1 MYPPPRHLIKRF
13 LPTPGRIKALR
24 LNRYFG
30 DRVNDPRLWIVRRQ
44 TVSKATAI
52 GLFCAYMPMPMEML
66 LAALLAILI
75 RANLPISVTLVW
87 LSNPFTWLV
96 VYTPPYLLGLAI
108 LGETHIQLNDITLQM
123 MSEQLLALWIGCLI
137 FGLALAIAG
146 YVLANVIWSMM
157 IRNRWNNRWNLRKL
171 KKASSKKD

>member
-1 MYPPPRHLIKRF
+1 
-13 LPTPGRIKALR
+13 
-24 LNRYFG
+24 
-30 DRVNDPRLWIVRRQ
+30 
-44 TVSKATAI
+44 
-52 GLFCAYMPMPMEML
+52 MPMPMEML
-66 LAALLAILI
+66 LAALLAILA

-108 LGETHIQLNDITLQM
+108 LGETHIHLTDITLQL

-137 FGLALAIAG
+137 FGIALAIAG

-171 KKASSKKD
+171 KKSSSDKK